1 LNAGCGICAV
11 VAIGETGLAETAVGG
26 VG

>member
-1 LNAGCGICAV
+1 LNARCGICAV